1 MSAAL
6 ALQEAVYKRLKDSTA
21 LASKIS
27 EVYDGFPD
35 QEKNP
40 SKFPFITI
48 GDANSVPFNSY
59 QHAGEEVY
67 FDIHIWSRY
76 RGFKEGLEITGIV
89 QSLFNQQEIDV
100 EEFGTVSSFLE
111 STDTMRDTDG
121 ITRHIILRYR
131 FIIQY

>member
-6 ALQEAVYKRLKDSTA
+6 ALQEAVYKRLKDSAA
-21 LASKIS
+21 LSAKIS
-27 EVYDGFPD
+27 EVHDGFPN
-35 QEKNP
+35 QETNP

-48 GDANSVPFNSY
+48 GDANSVPFNSF
-59 QHAGEEVY
+59 QHPGEEVY

-76 RGFKEGLEITGIV
+76 KGFKEGLEITGIV
-89 QSLFNQQEIDV
+89 QSLFNQQEMEVTD
-100 EEFGTVSSFLE
+100 FGRVSIFLE